1 MIMLT
6 DEHTDLVHLRRV
18 LEESLGE
25 LKTDSPNLGDRSFS
39 VRVCAY
45 EGDVEQPLRALFV
58 AAPYAYQ

>member
-6 DEHTDLVHLRRV
+6 DEHTDLAHLRRV

-25 LKTDSPNLGDRSFS
+25 LRPDSPNFADQGFS

-45 EGDVEQPLRALFV
+45 DGDVEQPLRALFD
-58 AAPYAYQ
+58 AAPYASQ